1 MQGFLLQVDISE
13 IAVHEGDEPDSLVDF
28 LDSEPLASRR
38 LLCQRRCGNGIR
50 ASSRACHS
58 GKLIQTI
65 SSDRWHSRV
74 FP

>member
-1 MQGFLLQVDISE
+1 MQGPLFKVGIPE

-50 ASSRACHS
+50 ASSRA
-58 GKLIQTI
+58 
-65 SSDRWHSRV
+65 
-74 FP
+74 P